1 MSDWNPKPYQPHQ
14 SWGGAKTRA
23 VKTALVVDDPKYHKY
38 PPGKGPYPGNLSKS
52 AYDAQRRAT
61 GTMGKG
67 EAARYDH
74 AVKIGKI
81 MKDSEASRQKSL
93 LTSQQSTVRQE
104 KAAGRLGT
112 KMRNLMINLN
122 RHGKKGSK

>member
-1 MSDWNPKPYQPHQ
+1 MSEWKPKPYQPHQ
-14 SWGGAKTRA
+14 SWAGRGPKTS
-23 VKTALVVDDPKYHKY
+23 LQVDDAKYREY

-52 AYDAQRRAT
+52 AYDAERRAT
-61 GTMGKG
+61 GKMGKG

-81 MKDSEASRQKSL
+81 MKEAEASRQKSL